1 MIRQDVQGLLGG
13 KSLGDRPI
21 ILFLTVAA
29 LFLFCLNLG
38 NVPLRDWDEGTRAL
52 VAREIYRTG
61 NWLYPTQFGQPYVL
75 KTPLMDWLMALS
87 YHLGG
92 VNEWTSRLPGAVST
106 AFGVPLLY
114 CLGRELFQQRRAALY
129 SALIYLTLL
138 PVVRHGRLAMLDGLV
153 MTGLIFSL
161 WCLLLSSSQ
170 KIWGFGFGLGLG
182 VVALTKGLLVLPL
195 GAIALFFV
203 LWDRRWSVFKNPYIW
218 LGLVIG
224 LLPVSLWYAA
234 QIRHYGST
242 FIDVHFLAQ
251 GVDRVSG
258 AVESHQQPPWFY
270 LLEILKYAAPW
281 LFFLPQSYRYLW
293 SQRPTTAGKLVLT
306 GSLFYFGLISA
317 MGTKLPWYIMP
328 LYPFVALA
336 LGLYFATGL
345 YQQKDD
351 FGVLKFLFYGLAIA
365 TFFGTIYFYFSDP
378 QLPLILMAII
388 ISLMFALAAWHLQW
402 RHRNF
407 VAVLIIGM
415 YGTLSLLFCSQSWL
429 WEINEAFPVKPI
441 AALVREKTPDNA
453 PVFTTFGYSR
463 PSLNFYGDR
472 QIKPAPLKKIAVDQY
487 WLINPELLV
496 NQKNKLPPHIELGKT
511 PDFTLVHFLTN

>member
-1 MIRQDVQGLLGG
+1 MIRKDVQGLLRG
-13 KSLGDRPI
+13 KSFGDRPI

-38 NVPLRDWDEGTRAL
+38 DVPLRDWDEGTRAL

-61 NWLYPTQFGQPYVL
+61 NWLYPTQFGQPYLL
-75 KTPLMDWLMALS
+75 KTPLMDWLMAWS

-92 VNEWTSRLPGAVST
+92 VNEWASRLPGAIAT
-106 AFGVPLLY
+106 ALGVPLLY
-114 CLGRELFQQRRAALY
+114 CLGRELFERRSPALY

-161 WCLLLSSSQ
+161 WCLVRSARQ
-170 KIWGFGFGLGLG
+170 KIWGLGFGAGLG
-182 VVALTKGLLVLPL
+182 MIALAKGLLVLPL

-203 LWDRRWSVFKNPYIW
+203 LWDRRWSVFQNVYIW
-218 LGLVIG
+218 LGLG
-224 LLPVSLWYAA
+224 LGFLPISLWYLA

-251 GVDRVSG
+251 GINRV
-258 AVESHQQPPWFY
+258 AETVESHQQPPWFY
-270 LLEILKYAAPW
+270 AIEIIKYTAPW
-281 LFFLPQSYRYLW
+281 LFFLPQSYLYLW
-293 SQRPTTAGKLVLT
+293 SHRQKSAGKLIVT

-317 MGTKLPWYIMP
+317 MGTKLPWYVMP

-336 LGLYFATGL
+336 IGYYFAEGWQAKTSKARPL
-345 YQQKDD
+345 AW
-351 FGVLKFLFYGLAIA
+351 LFYTVAIA
-365 TFFGTIYFYFSDP
+365 ALGGTVYFYLSDP
-378 QLPLILMAII
+378 QLPLVLMAIAV
-388 ISLMFALAAWHLQW
+388 SAMFALGGWYW
-402 RHRNF
+402 RGQHKNF
-407 VAVLIIGM
+407 VYVLVVGM
-415 YGTLSLLFCSQSWL
+415 YCTLSLLFCSQSWL

-463 PSLNFYGDR
+463 PSLDFYGDR
-472 QIKPAPLKKIAVDQY
+472 QVFPAPLGTAKANQY
-487 WLINPELLV
+487 WLIDPGRLGE
-496 NQKNKLPPHIELGKT
+496 IEKISPYVQLGKT
-511 PDFTLVHFLTN
+511 NDFVLVYFPEK